1 MFDENHNNMLTSG
14 DQIPSSVANGNKKER
29 KGDNDKDSQE
39 DVVREIK
46 IEASGQKNSPH
57 DGDDGNNDSELLT
70 SRDFDRADSRSIEE
84 VIDDEDEEDDED
96 PFNQRRKSK
105 ARDALKKLVQD
116 K

>member
-1 MFDENHNNMLTSG
+1 M
-14 DQIPSSVANGNKKER
+14 ANGKKSDR

-57 DGDDGNNDSELLT
+57 DGDNDCNDSELLT

-84 VIDDEDEEDDED
+84 VIDDEDEDEDEDDDNDED
-96 PFNQRRKSK
+96 PFN
-105 ARDALKKLVQD
+105 
-116 K
+116 